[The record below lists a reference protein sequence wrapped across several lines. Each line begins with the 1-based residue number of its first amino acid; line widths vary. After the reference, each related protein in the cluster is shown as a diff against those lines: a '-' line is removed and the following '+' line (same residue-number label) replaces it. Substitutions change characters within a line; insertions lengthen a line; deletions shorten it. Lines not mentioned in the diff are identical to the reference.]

1 MLGKILFNGL
11 LLLGLLLTPAWA
23 EDLLPSNVKNTALED
38 FGIVALAGDYGLGN
52 VTPLEIVMGREGRR
66 EVRVFRSPELH
77 FWKQRAK
84 MQVLLGN
91 IRGAW
96 IWVET
101 PPVQGDWHLTV
112 DLLHMDGTREQI
124 VSQDM
129 KPGVRQFVG
138 VLPHTRVECHV
149 STKIKGKRYIPRK
162 FVLTVSPVDSWA
174 IWPDY
179 LPIPFIPTIRYE

>member
-1 MLGKILFNGL
+1 MLGKILINGL
-11 LLLGLLLTPAWA
+11 ILLGLLLTPAWA
-23 EDLLPSNVKNTALED
+23 EDLLPSQVKNTALED
-38 FGIVALAGDYGLGN
+38 FGITALAGDYGLGN
-52 VTPLEIVMGREGRR
+52 VIPVEIVVGREGRR
-66 EVRVFRSPELH
+66 EVRVFRSPRLH
-77 FWKQRAK
+77 FFNQRAK

-91 IRGAW
+91 LRGAY

-101 PPVQGDWHLTV
+101 PPVLGDWHLTV

-124 VSQDM
+124 CSQDL

-138 VLPHTRVECHV
+138 VLPHTRVECQM

-179 LPIPFIPTIRYE
+179 LPSPFIPTVRYE

>member
-1 MLGKILFNGL
+1 MLDKIFFNGL

-23 EDLLPSNVKNTALED
+23 EDLLPSKVKNIALED
-38 FGIVALAGDYGLGN
+38 FGLTALAGDYGLGN
-52 VTPLEIVMGREGRR
+52 VVPVEVVGKGAHQ
-66 EVRVFRSPELH
+66 EVRVFRSPQLP
-77 FWKQRAK
+77 FYKQRAK

-91 IRGAW
+91 LRGVY

-101 PPVQGDWHLTV
+101 PPVQGDWHLTI
-112 DLLHMDGTREQI
+112 DLLYMDGTREQI
-124 VSQDM
+124 CSQDL
-129 KPGVRQFVG
+129 KPSVRLFLG
-138 VLPHTRVECHV
+138 VLPHTRVECQI

-179 LPIPFIPTIRYE
+179 LPSPFIPTVRYD